1 MKVATMRYL
10 LCTALCLAA
19 IPVHAEDARTPLTL
33 TAAEAAVVRE
43 EMRGFLEGVQKIAA
57 GLADNDMKA
66 VASAARALG
75 MSGANHVPMNLRKK
89 FPMEFKQMGHAT
101 HMGFDNL
108 AIDAEGLG
116 DSGHSLQQLS
126 EVLQNCNACHA
137 SFRLARKGK

>member
-1 MKVATMRYL
+1 MRYL

-19 IPVHAEDARTPLTL
+19 LPVHAEDARTPLTV
-33 TAAEAAVVRE
+33 TATEAASIRE
-43 EMRGFLEGVQKIAA
+43 EMRGFLEGVQGIAS

-66 VASAARALG
+66 VAKAARGLG
-75 MSGANHVPMNLRKK
+75 MAGANHVPMSVRMK

-108 AIDAEGLG
+108 ATDADGLG
-116 DSGHSLQQLS
+116 DSGHSQKQLS

-137 SFRLARKGK
+137 SFRLDVKAK